1 VQFHDGPDSEAPERF
16 LAVNARR
23 GDRRRVILDVVGE
36 VDAFTAPLMQA
47 CVRSQLSRSG
57 LRELIL
63 DMGGVE
69 FLGVAGISVVGEAW
83 RRSRERGVR
92 FRLRSHGRPQVVQ
105 PLELSGVIDEIRASE
120 AVEARERSAS
130 RKAARQR
137 RSIRGSRGPIAPQ
150 PLP

>member
-1 VQFHDGPDSEAPERF
+1 VRFHDGSDSDRPKKF
-16 LAVNARR
+16 LAVNARP
-23 GDRRRVILDVVGE
+23 GDGRRVVLDVVGG
-36 VDAFTAPLMQA
+36 VDAFTAPLLQA
-47 CVRSQLSRSG
+47 CVRTQLSRPD
-57 LRELIL
+57 LRELVL

-69 FLGVAGISVVGEAW
+69 YLGVAGISVVGEAA

-105 PLELSGVIDEIRASE
+105 PLELSGVIDDIRASE

-130 RKAARQR
+130 RKAAERRQR
-137 RSIRGSRGPIAPQ
+137 IRGANGSVAPQ

>member
-1 VQFHDGPDSEAPERF
+1 MRFHDGSDSDRPEKF
-16 LAVNARR
+16 LAVDARP
-23 GDRRRVILDVVGE
+23 GDDRRVVLDVVGE
-36 VDAFTAPLMQA
+36 VDAFTAPLLQA
-47 CVRSQLSRSG
+47 CVRTQLSRPG
-57 LRELIL
+57 LRELVL

-69 FLGVAGISVVGEAW
+69 FLGVAGVSVVGEAG

-105 PLELSGVIDEIRASE
+105 PLELSGVIDDVRAFE

-130 RKAARQR
+130 RKAARR
-137 RSIRGSRGPIAPQ
+137 RQTIRGASGSVAPQ